1 VVLGVLWRAARRD
14 TTWAIRRTM
23 AFWEHWAG
31 RFWGTIWRTGSRT
44 GEITITMGGVTV
56 IRIGMV
62 MVTVTVA
69 VIMGIMGIMGI
80 GMGGTGTTTPMVMGM
95 AAMVAAG
102 SSVYTP

>member
-14 TTWAIRRTM
+14 TTWAIRRTT

-62 MVTVTVA
+62 MVTVTVT
-69 VIMGIMGIMGI
+69 VIMGIMGI
-80 GMGGTGTTTPMVMGM
+80 GMGDTGTATPMVMGM
-95 AAMVAAG
+95 AAMAAAG

>member
-1 VVLGVLWRAARRD
+1 MVLGVLWRAARRD

-31 RFWGTIWRTGSRT
+31 RFWGTIWKTGSRT
-44 GEITITMGGVTV
+44 GEIAITITMGGVTV

-62 MVTVTVA
+62 MVTVTVT
-69 VIMGIMGIMGI
+69 VIMGIMGI
-80 GMGGTGTTTPMVMGM
+80 GMGGTGTTTRMVMGM
-95 AAMVAAG
+95 AMVAAG